1 MPMKKTII
9 AASAVML
16 ILIALLVVVLCLQQS
31 DEKPEVTDSPTVQVM
46 FDTNH
51 LEHLESFSFRYEGKE
66 TVSISRTKEG
76 GWQITDRPGLPVDPV
91 EVTLMLRGYEQMLA
105 LRLVTETLA
114 DPAEYGLDTPSLE
127 VTITDHGTK
136 KTYLFGDENKT
147 YEGYYCTVKG
157 SGAVYLLD
165 VSYFTAFEKSVDS
178 LLLAEQLPDL
188 SAITK
193 IDWTPADGE
202 SPEST
207 EPLKGVL
214 ATLKID
220 RIIDYGR
227 EKFSAYQLDQPAVG
241 VLTRSDGSSLTLR
254 FAKGETDEL
263 VYLTIGEGE
272 IIYLVSCDDMSALLT
287 YIG

>member
-9 AASAVML
+9 AAAAVMM
-16 ILIALLVVVLCLQQS
+16 ILTILLVVILCLPTN
-31 DEKPEVTDSPTVQVM
+31 DAEPEVTEPPTVQVM

-51 LEHLESFSFRYEGKE
+51 VEHLEMLSFCYEGKE

-76 GWQITDRPGLPVDPV
+76 GWQITDRPGLPIDPV
-91 EVTLMLRGYEQMLA
+91 EVTLMLRGYERMLA
-105 LRLVTETLA
+105 LRLVSESL
-114 DPAEYGLDTPSLE
+114 DNPAEYGLDTPSLE
-127 VTITDHGTK
+127 VTVADHGSE

-178 LLLAEQLPDL
+178 LLLVEKLPDL
-188 SAITK
+188 SAIPQV
-193 IDWTPADGE
+193 DWTSADGE
-202 SPEST
+202 TPEST
-207 EPLKGVL
+207 ESLKGVL

-220 RIIDYGR
+220 RIVDYGR
-227 EKFSAYQLDQPAVG
+227 EKFASYTLDRPAVG
-241 VLTRSDGSSLTLR
+241 VLTLLDGSSLTLR

-263 VYLTIGEGE
+263 VYLLIGEGE
-272 IIYLVSCDDMSALLT
+272 IIYLVSCDNMSALLT